1 MDDRSI
7 PTPPPLTGDDITH
20 YRHTIAGGPNNT
32 RQKITVEVVSLVDNG
47 EASPPI
53 LTVVGELDMSPDQ
66 AVEIADALTRARA
79 AYSVA
84 LESWRESLR

>member
-1 MDDRSI
+1 MAMSNH

-20 YRHTIAGGPNNT
+20 FRHVIAGGPGNE

-66 AVEIADALTRARA
+66 AVEIADALTSARA
-79 AYSVA
+79 AYAVA